1 MGESE
6 RESGRESS
14 SERGEREDSGMAR
27 DSEQRESR
35 CREST
40 GESERESDR
49 GSKWRANLF
58 ALSQT
63 TESKKVMCPLAEISF
78 HCSIEGSTPGCEL
91 CVSCV
96 SCVSCVW
103 V

>member
-63 TESKKVMCPLAEISF
+63 YKHTMCTAS
-78 HCSIEGSTPGCEL
+78 
-91 CVSCV
+91 
-96 SCVSCVW
+96 
-103 V
+103 